1 MADDGKLKIGTEVDD
16 KGFKT
21 GVAKMKK
28 GFSEVGDSANENTKT
43 ASSGLAKLKDKFS
56 ELGASAVKFVKEASG
71 GVGGLKGAFKVATA
85 AAGKMV
91 KVTLSGLS
99 KMTPAFKAV
108 GNAAVGFTKMAAKGF
123 VAMSTAAVGAV
134 TAMGKIGI
142 EYSSQMENY
151 TTNFKVM
158 LGSEEAAVKKVDEL
172 KKMAAKTPFG
182 MEDLAKGTQ
191 TLLAFNVASDKST
204 GVLKQLG
211 DISLGNSQKLETL
224 TRAYGKMNAAQKVSM
239 EDINMMIDSGFNP
252 LLIVSEKTGESMT
265 DLYKRVSDGGVAFEE
280 IQEAINIATS
290 EGGQFFNGMEE
301 ASHTITG
308 LMSTLKDN
316 AQALLGEVF
325 EPISNTI
332 RDDLLPGAID
342 AIDVL
347 TTAFREDGVEG
358 LIAAATDMIAGLLTT
373 FTEKLPEVI
382 NMGMNI
388 VMSLFAG
395 INENL
400 PTITSAAV
408 SSFYTFVNG
417 FLAMLPELIHMAV
430 TFVKTIA
437 DDISAN
443 PDKVINAAGEIFF
456 DFVNGIIE
464 LLPSLITLA
473 IKLITSLGKYL
484 WENKGKIWESAKGI
498 GKAILDGIWGGIE
511 AGWSWLTG
519 KVSEVAHSLLD
530 GAKSALGIHSPSKEF
545 AKIGEFSA
553 EGMGIGF
560 EKKNPMGKIQKIL
573 KRGLQDMNATLNP
586 IFSQKGMSSRNEY
599 YNQQSNVNIY
609 GDVTDPDVVA
619 RKIRLERRYGLAGA
633 KA

>member
-1 MADDGKLKIGTEVDD
+1 MADDGKLKIGTEIDD
-16 KGFKT
+16 KGFKS
-21 GVAKMKK
+21 GVSKMKK

-85 AAGKMV
+85 AASKMV
-91 KVTLSGLS
+91 KVTISGLS

-108 GNAAVGFTKMAAKGF
+108 GKAAVGFTKMAAKGF
-123 VAMSTAAVGAV
+123 VAMSTAAIGAV
-134 TAMGKIGI
+134 TAAAKIGI

-191 TLLAFNVASDKST
+191 TLLAFNVSSDKST
-204 GVLKQLG
+204 GILKQLG

-252 LLIVSEKTGESMT
+252 LLIISEKTGESMT
-265 DLYKRVSDGGVAFEE
+265 DLYKRVSKGGVAFDE
-280 IQEAINIATS
+280 IQEAINVATS

-325 EPISNTI
+325 EPITNTI
-332 RDDLLPGAID
+332 REDLLPGAID

-347 TTAFREDGVEG
+347 TTAFREDGVDG
-358 LIAAATDMIAGLLTT
+358 LITAATDMIAGLLTT
-373 FTEKLPEVI
+373 FTENLPGI
-382 NMGMNI
+382 IDMGMNI
-388 VMSLFAG
+388 VMSLFEG

-400 PTITSAAV
+400 PTITAAAV
-408 SSFYTFVNG
+408 TSFYTFVNG
-417 FLAMLPELIHMAV
+417 FLTMLPELIHMAV

-443 PDKVINAAGEIFF
+443 PDKVIEAAGEIFF
-456 DFVNGIIE
+456 DFVDGIIE

-498 GKAILDGIWGGIE
+498 GKAILDGIWGGIS
-511 AGWSWLTG
+511 AGWSWLTN

-530 GAKSALGIHSPSKEF
+530 SAKSVLGIHSPSKEF

-553 EGMGIGF
+553 DGMGIGF
-560 EKKNPMGKIQKIL
+560 EKKNPMGRIQKIL

-586 IFSQKGMSSRNEY
+586 TFSQKGMSSRNEY
-599 YNQQSNVNIY
+599 YNQESNVTIY